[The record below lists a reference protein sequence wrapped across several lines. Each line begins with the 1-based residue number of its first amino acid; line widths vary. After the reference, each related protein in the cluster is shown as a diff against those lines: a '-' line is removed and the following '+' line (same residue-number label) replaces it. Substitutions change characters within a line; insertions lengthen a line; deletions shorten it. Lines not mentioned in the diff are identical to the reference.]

1 MDHRCIPQQAL
12 FWEVLEFKR
21 GRVHPR
27 TDCRGAV
34 KKAVQ
39 KWEITWE
46 EREGVAVYD
55 KDDIK
60 VFLNASTWTQAE
72 YKSKSR

>member
-1 MDHRCIPQQAL
+1 
-12 FWEVLEFKR
+12 
-21 GRVHPR
+21 
-27 TDCRGAV
+27 V